1 MSIEYLPSKI
11 YFFCKDEGT
20 HDGYDNHHQR
30 AESSNEILLVN
41 NMQEIL
47 LVNNTSFVHLTAAV
61 ASLVVL

>member
-30 AESSNEILLVN
+30 AESSNENRPFFLHDNPLNIVGD
-41 NMQEIL
+41 
-47 LVNNTSFVHLTAAV
+47 T
-61 ASLVVL
+61 